1 MSRRAGR
8 LGWFLVWGVVFCDIG
23 TSVYYVPG
31 LLYRSVGDL
40 AGFFVV
46 LTILAFVL
54 LCVKVLEVTRRF
66 PGGGGVVS
74 VADHAFGPWWGA
86 LGGQLI
92 LVDYFLTV
100 AISAVSG
107 VYYVDTFLQLE
118 GGVVPLTLGCLLLL
132 GLVNVVGVK
141 ESAKVS
147 AVLAVAALIVDAG
160 VIAAAFLHAPPEV
173 IARIPREFVG
183 LADESPTQFL
193 VGYAGAWLAFSGL
206 ESLSQLAPAMR
217 DLTDTP
223 RRALIAV
230 IVSVVLTSPVLTVL
244 AVASLP
250 PEIELAHGE
259 RFIAELGLVWG
270 GKGLQVAVVLT
281 AAAALLFA
289 ANTAVIGSYHVQMA
303 LARRQM
309 APAAVGA
316 LSQRFQT
323 PSIAIAIATLVPAL
337 VLVVTGGDIVALGG
351 LYAFGLLGS
360 FLLTSAGVD
369 VLRWRD
375 GERGRSFVIGLF
387 TTALVAIAFV
397 VNLVAKPHAAAFGG
411 GLAAFGMLL
420 AVAVH
425 NGWIE
430 RIIAHIPR
438 LAPPEVVVR
447 GSELPIL
454 TVAQAAALQPHI
466 SNGILVAS
474 RGATRKIFREAVDR
488 AHARG
493 HSRVFVAYVDEV
505 PGMFYPQL
513 AAPTAEGLTV
523 LDAGCSLV
531 RELGGDP
538 VPVWGISHSAAAMVV
553 EIAEELSCDTL
564 VIGATQ
570 RTFLWH
576 ALRGQF
582 IQELRAA
589 LPPEIR
595 LIVVG

>member
-40 AGFFVV
+40 AGFFVT
-46 LTILAFVL
+46 LTIAAFVL

-66 PGGGGVVS
+66 PAGGGVVS
-74 VADHAFGPWWGA
+74 VADAAFGPWWGA

-107 VYYVDTFLQLE
+107 VYYLDTYLHLQ
-118 GGVVPLTLGCLLLL
+118 GGIVPTTLACLLLL
-132 GLVNVVGVK
+132 ALVNVIGVK

-147 AVLAVAALIVDAG
+147 AVLAVAAIIVDAG
-160 VIAAAFLHAPPEV
+160 VIAAALLHAPPEV
-173 IARIPREFVG
+173 IARIPREFAG
-183 LADESPTQFL
+183 LANESPAQFL

-217 DLTDTP
+217 DLTVTP

-230 IVSVVLTSPVLTVL
+230 IVSVILTSPILTVL

-250 PEIELAHGE
+250 PEIELAHSE
-259 RFIAELGLVWG
+259 RFIAELGRVWG
-270 GKGLQVAVVLT
+270 GQGLQVAVVLT

-289 ANTAVIGSYHVQMA
+289 ANTAVIGSYHVQIA
-303 LARRQM
+303 LARREM

-316 LSQRFQT
+316 LSHRFQT
-323 PSIAIAIATLVPAL
+323 PSVAIAVATVVPAA
-337 VLVVTGGDIVALGG
+337 VLIVTRGDLVALGG

-360 FLLTSAGVD
+360 FLLTSVGVD

-375 GERGRSFVIGLF
+375 GERGRAFWIGIL
-387 TTALVAIAFV
+387 TTFLVAIAFV
-397 VNLVAKPHAAAFGG
+397 VNLVAKPYAAAFGG
-411 GLAAFGMLL
+411 GLAALGMAL
-420 AVAVH
+420 AYGVNTGAL
-425 NGWIE
+425 GRLIDG
-430 RIIAHIPR
+430 IPR
-438 LAPPEVVVR
+438 LRPPEVVVR
-447 GSELPIL
+447 GSEFTVL
-454 TVAQAAALQPHI
+454 TVAQAAALEPHVT
-466 SNGILVAS
+466 NGIVVAS

-493 HSRVFVAYVDEV
+493 QTRVFVAYIDEV
-505 PGMFYPQL
+505 PGLFYPQL
-513 AAPTAEGLTV
+513 AAPTPEGLTV
-523 LDAGCSLV
+523 LEAGCALV
-531 RELGGDP
+531 RELGGEP
-538 VPVWGISHSAAAMVV
+538 VPVWGISHSAPTMVV
-553 EIAEELSCDTL
+553 EIAEALACDTL

-570 RTFLWH
+570 RTFLWQ